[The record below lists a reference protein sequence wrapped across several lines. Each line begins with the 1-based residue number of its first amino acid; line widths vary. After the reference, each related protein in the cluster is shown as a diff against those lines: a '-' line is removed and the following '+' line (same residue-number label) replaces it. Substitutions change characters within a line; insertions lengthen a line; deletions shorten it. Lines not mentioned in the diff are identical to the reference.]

1 MAVLAALAPVRATG
15 SRGDER
21 PAASCA
27 GVPDRLQ
34 VSTDGWK
41 TDFAD
46 RSMPISEFVSG
57 GPGKDGGRGAHRTAG
72 PDAERR

>member
-1 MAVLAALAPVRATG
+1 M
-15 SRGDER
+15 
-21 PAASCA
+21 
-27 GVPDRLQ
+27 PDRLQ